1 MTPFAA
7 RPASVT
13 AGAGVCADCDHG
25 ADEHVGA
32 NGACIAYVIRFGV
45 ERFCACRDYLP
56 DNP

>member
-1 MTPFAA
+1 MTASAA
-7 RPASVT
+7 RPTSVT
-13 AGAGVCADCDHG
+13 DVGVCADCDHES
-25 ADEHVGA
+25 DEHVGA